1 MQFQEALVFAM
12 QDSNVD
18 EQELT
23 ARTGSNPRWIT
34 EITTNP
40 DWRPKLDTILRL
52 CHALRFNVLTFL
64 DYAESGSRGEHP
76 TPNTQHPTPNTQHPT
91 PNTQHPTPKKEE
103 GRRKKEKNGEGECFS
118 VEKQMNLILAVM
130 PCHVAK
136 TLRVLRQEC
145 GLSQGK
151 LEEMT
156 PFSKSTISLREGRR
170 NRNYPTTTTLSIYCE
185 AYGIKLTEFVS
196 RLFLVVEA
204 EEARSF
210 PLPLVLAYSTGSMNT

>member
-1 MQFQEALVFAM
+1 MSLLPLKKRKSFLNFPEAIPNLIPLRRYLTNLEVTYMQFQEALVFAM

-64 DYAESGSRGEHP
+64 DYAESGSRGEASI
-76 TPNTQHPTPNTQHPT
+76 
-91 PNTQHPTPKKEE
+91 
-103 GRRKKEKNGEGECFS
+103 GGCGGIS

-156 PFSKSTISLREGRR
+156 PFSKSTISLREGHR

-196 RLFLVVEA
+196 RLFLVTQA
-204 EEARSF
+204 ETK
-210 PLPLVLAYSTGSMNT
+210 LVMHTYFETYPYRY

>member
-1 MQFQEALVFAM
+1 
-12 QDSNVD
+12 
-18 EQELT
+18 
-23 ARTGSNPRWIT
+23 
-34 EITTNP
+34 
-40 DWRPKLDTILRL
+40 
-52 CHALRFNVLTFL
+52 
-64 DYAESGSRGEHP
+64 
-76 TPNTQHPTPNTQHPT
+76 
-91 PNTQHPTPKKEE
+91 
-103 GRRKKEKNGEGECFS
+103 
-118 VEKQMNLILAVM
+118 MNLILAVM

-210 PLPLVLAYSTGSMNT
+210 PLPLVLAYSSGSMNT